1 MTNDDKPTL
10 QRCKRR
16 LDKTKQSALSW
27 QSQTTHAW
35 MAKKWTGNSIAD
47 KNDLMKNASK
57 KLIEDKDNR
66 APTIREAMYNK

>member
-1 MTNDDKPTL
+1 
-10 QRCKRR
+10 
-16 LDKTKQSALSW
+16 
-27 QSQTTHAW
+27 